1 MNEVN
6 EAFLMGQLLEID
18 TLCKSSDRLY
28 ASPNEFTE
36 GGAPKS
42 YVFRLTCRSP
52 VKVDGVIQIS
62 EREHLICVAMPDDY
76 LQIAHDPGHILCL
89 LEPKTL
95 FHPNIIGPMI
105 CIGDIAPA
113 TAVVDI
119 LVRAFEV
126 LTCQRINMIEE
137 EALNYA
143 ACEWAR
149 HAELPL
155 QTDSLVNLS
164 AKPRSDFTFTAVT
177 EEM

>member
-6 EAFLMGQLLEID
+6 EAFLLGQLIEID
-18 TLCKSSDRLY
+18 SLCKSSDRLFS
-28 ASPNEFTE
+28 SPYEISE

-42 YVFRLTCRSP
+42 YIFRLTCRSP
-52 VKVDGVIQIS
+52 VKVDGVIQIA
-62 EREHLICVAMPDDY
+62 EREHLLCVALPDDY

-89 LEPKTL
+89 LEPTTL
-95 FHPNIIGPMI
+95 FHPNIKGPMI

-113 TAVVDI
+113 TPVVDI
-119 LVRAFEV
+119 LVRTYEV
-126 LTCQRINMIEE
+126 LTCQRINMREK

-149 HAELPL
+149 HAKLPL
-155 QTDSLVNLS
+155 QTDSLVNLK
-164 AKPRSDFTFTAVT
+164 AKPRGNFTFTSVT

>member
-6 EAFLMGQLLEID
+6 EAFLLGQLMGID
-18 TLCKSSDRLY
+18 TLCKSSDRLFS
-28 ASPNEFTE
+28 SPYGFSE
-36 GGAPKS
+36 GGAPTS
-42 YVFRLTCRSP
+42 YIFRLTCRSP
-52 VKVDGVIQIS
+52 VKVDGVIQIA

-89 LEPKTL
+89 LEPRTL

-113 TAVVDI
+113 TPVVDI
-119 LVRAFEV
+119 LVRTYEV
-126 LTCQRINMIEE
+126 LTCQRINMREK
-137 EALNYA
+137 EALNHA

-149 HAELPL
+149 HAKLPL
-155 QTDSLVNLS
+155 QTDSLVNPT
-164 AKPRSDFTFTAVT
+164 AKPRADFTFSSVT

>member
-6 EAFLMGQLLEID
+6 EAFLLGQLLEID
-18 TLCKSSDRLY
+18 TLCKSSDRLFS
-28 ASPNEFTE
+28 SPYEFSE
-36 GGAPKS
+36 GGAPTS
-42 YVFRLTCRSP
+42 YVFRLMCRSP

-89 LEPKTL
+89 LEPTTL

-119 LVRAFEV
+119 LVRTYEV
-126 LTCQRINMIEE
+126 LTCQRINMREN

-149 HAELPL
+149 HAKLPL
-155 QTDSLVNLS
+155 QTDSLVNLK
-164 AKPRSDFTFTAVT
+164 AKPRGDFTFTSVT
-177 EEM
+177 GEM